1 MSASRAL
8 GERMVTDDD
17 RALLSAALE
26 AQQQAYCPFSRYP
39 VGAAVRTTDGD
50 IFTGCNVE
58 SASFSLTCCAER
70 VAVFKA
76 VSEGKPKLKAC
87 AIVTV
92 EGNPAPPCGAC
103 RQVLF
108 EFGRDMRI
116 VLGNP
121 AGEVRI
127 LQLNDLL
134 PDGFTPEQLLER
146 SEAAENTD

>member
-1 MSASRAL
+1 
-8 GERMVTDDD
+8 MVTEAD
-17 RALLSAALE
+17 RALLSAALQ
-26 AQQQAYCPFSRYP
+26 AQEQAHCPFSRYP
-39 VGAAVRTTDGD
+39 VGAAVRTTQGVL
-50 IFTGCNVE
+50 FSGCNVE

-76 VSEGKPKLKAC
+76 VSEGHKDLEAC

-92 EGNPAPPCGAC
+92 EGKPAPPCGAC

-121 AGEVRI
+121 SGEVRI
-127 LQLNDLL
+127 LSLNDLL
-134 PDGFTPEQLLER
+134 PEGFTPEQLLER
-146 SEAAENTD
+146 SEAAELND